1 MINNPVALVVI
12 NYHGLVARNR
22 GGYRGVETENT
33 NSGGM
38 DRRRSRRDLGERWRF
53 TQRQN

>member
-12 NYHGLVARNR
+12 NYHGLVALNR